1 MNRQDKMQQLFVI
14 TMEECGE
21 LIQQCS
27 KCLRQPN
34 DVHGSQEYVLED
46 NKKKLIEE
54 VGDVYAMIELMVENN
69 VVSWA
74 SIYNRAYEK
83 KEKLKKWSDLIEK

>member
-1 MNRQDKMQQLFVI
+1 MMNELDKMQQLFVI

-34 DVHGSQEYVLED
+34 DTHGSQEYRLED
-46 NKKKLIEE
+46 NKKKLLKE
-54 VGDVYAMIELMVENN
+54 VGDVYAMIELMVNHG

-74 SIYNRAYEK
+74 GIFNRAYRK
-83 KEKLKKWSDLIEK
+83 KEKLKQWSDLIE

>member
-1 MNRQDKMQQLFVI
+1 MNKVEKMQQLFVI

-27 KCLRQPN
+27 KCLRQQF
-34 DVHGSQEYVLED
+34 DLKDYESD
-46 NKKKLIEE
+46 INKEKLLEE
-54 VGDVYAMIELMVENN
+54 VGDVYAMIELMVKHR

-74 SIYNRAYEK
+74 GIYNRSYKK
-83 KEKLKKWSDLIEK
+83 KEKLKQWSDLIEQ